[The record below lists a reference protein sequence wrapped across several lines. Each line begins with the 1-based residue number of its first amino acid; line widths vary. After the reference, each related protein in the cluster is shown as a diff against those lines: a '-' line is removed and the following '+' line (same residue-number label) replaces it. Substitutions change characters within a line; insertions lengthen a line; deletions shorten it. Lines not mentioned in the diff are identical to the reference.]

1 MHEALYVVRYFS
13 YLCFMF
19 KRKILRFVRE
29 KDLFAGGDTVVVALS
44 GGADSVALLR
54 VLVESGVRCVAA
66 HCNFHLRGTESD
78 RDEAFVRTLCARLEV
93 PLHVADFDTKAYAA
107 AHHVSVEMAARE
119 LRYAWFEQIRMQ
131 EQAQAIAVAHH
142 RDDSVETFL
151 LNLVR
156 GTGIQGL
163 KGIAAKNGKVVRP
176 FLEVSREEILC
187 YLKQLGQDYV
197 TDSTN
202 AKDVFMRN
210 KIRLDVLPLLKEINP
225 SVSETI
231 AGTARRLADVEAVYR
246 SAMEESCKRV
256 KDDEG
261 RIHIS
266 SVLREVSPQA
276 VLFELLHP
284 LGFNSAQLNDIYR
297 SLDGESGRLFY
308 SADYVVLRDRDCLL
322 VRKREE
328 TEEVVWTLQQ
338 ETVEVN
344 AGFQV
349 PKDVHVACLDASK
362 VKAPLVLRK
371 WQAGDKFVPF
381 GMRGFKKVRDYL
393 RDRKYSLF
401 DKENQYVVCAG
412 DDIVWL
418 VNERTDNRFRVT
430 GQTRRVL
437 MLRVKK
443 DTPAI
448 L

>member
-1 MHEALYVVRYFS
+1 
-13 YLCFMF
+13 MF

-176 FLEVSREEILC
+176 LLEVSREEILC

-225 SVSETI
+225 SVS
-231 AGTARRLADVEAVYR
+231 D
-246 SAMEESCKRV
+246 KRV